1 MPAPPRRL
9 WRRETRGFEEALLQR
24 FRCWRHL
31 TSVRRCREDDA
42 AEAHTGT
49 RGDLGSVPSGR
60 YASLVSGLRRLGI
73 LGGTFD
79 PVHVGHL
86 VAAVNARHE
95 LGLDRVLLVVANEP
109 WQKVGN
115 RPVTPAADRLALVE
129 AAVDG
134 VEGLESS
141 SIEIE
146 RGGPSYTADT
156 VAELQARWPGV
167 ELNLIVGADAAA
179 GLGGWE
185 RIAEVRSKVVLV
197 VVNRPGTTIEVSGP
211 ASPLEG
217 WDVRM
222 VEVPALEISSTDLR
236 DRVASGRPL
245 DFLVPMLAIDV
256 IREPACT
263 LCPDEPPREAPVRTE
278 VRSVLC
284 EVLAR
289 SASIGST
296 EGPSGRVESRERV
309 RRGWCRLF
317 EDR

>member
-1 MPAPPRRL
+1 V
-9 WRRETRGFEEALLQR
+9 
-24 FRCWRHL
+24 
-31 TSVRRCREDDA
+31 TSTSR
-42 AEAHTGT
+42 
-49 RGDLGSVPSGR
+49 R
-60 YASLVSGLRRLGI
+60 YASLVSGFRRLGI

-129 AAVDG
+129 AAVEG
-134 VEGLESS
+134 VDGLESS
-141 SIEIE
+141 GIEIE
-146 RGGPSYTADT
+146 RGGPSYTSDT
-156 VAELQARWPGV
+156 VAELEARWPGV

-179 GLGGWE
+179 GLGCWE

-197 VVNRPGTTIEVSGP
+197 VVNRPGTTIDASGP
-211 ASPLEG
+211 DSPLEG

-245 DFLVPMLAIDV
+245 DFLVPMPAIHV
-256 IREPACT
+256 IRQRGLYPV
-263 LCPDEPPREAPVRTE
+263 PR
-278 VRSVLC
+278 
-284 EVLAR
+284 
-289 SASIGST
+289 
-296 EGPSGRVESRERV
+296 
-309 RRGWCRLF
+309 
-317 EDR
+317 